1 LKTQKEVKMTNIG
14 GVAAGQLRAFV
25 ERIERLEE
33 EKSALSADIKDVYA
47 EAKAAGYDIKTLR
60 QIIRLLKMDSA
71 DRREQEE
78 MLELYKQALDL

>member
-1 LKTQKEVKMTNIG
+1 MANIG

>member
-1 LKTQKEVKMTNIG
+1 MTNIG